1 MTSQTR
7 ATLKGYFNTND
18 QPTEAQFAD
27 LIDSAVNVADTSP
40 GVGTD
45 GYGLVWDNATSTFV
59 LRAPFAGL
67 LATGAT
73 VGATAQAQAFTNGL
87 TAGGTYDGTISA
99 VRGLQLINPTDQ
111 YFYNYLRSGATV
123 DQKVYFAWA
132 DYAGVTK
139 WYFGK
144 DQVNDIILFD
154 TLSAVHRLTVGIND
168 ATIID
173 SAGANAVIV
182 NGCGNANSG
191 TGGLIV
197 KSGTTERATYGSI
210 TNVGLTI
217 NGVVEMQ
224 ATTSA
229 TTGVITKES
238 DRFIHNFKHPSGGT
252 ALPIGENAF
261 FGIRSGNFTTGATAT
276 ATYHA
281 SHNLGVGDW
290 TLSVLTTGY
299 NNTGVGVRSLL
310 AVTTGRGNVGLGTYA
325 LTACTEGQDNLGIG
339 YQALGSLTDG
349 YSSVAI
355 GASAGYSQTSGGANV
370 FIGNYAGYYET
381 GSNKLFIDN
390 DIRASEADGRS
401 KALIYGVFNAA
412 VASQSLTFNAG
423 SMGFFGHAAAA
434 QPTKAGH
441 NNWAAL
447 SDVVA
452 ALVSI
457 GILDTA

>member
-1 MTSQTR
+1 MSVAIRTAVRIQDQDD
-7 ATLKGYFNTND
+7 APTLGAG
-18 QPTEAQFAD
+18 Q
-27 LIDSAVNVADTSP
+27 
-40 GVGTD
+40 D
-45 GYGLVWDNATSTFV
+45 GYALTWDNASGAFV
-59 LRAPFAGL
+59 ATALVTGGL

-99 VRGLQLINPTDQ
+99 VRGLQLVNPTDQ

-144 DQVNDIILFD
+144 DQVNNIVLFD

-229 TTGVITKES
+229 ITGVITKGNN
-238 DRFIHNFKHPSGGT
+238 RFIHNFKHPIGGT
-252 ALPIGENAF
+252 ALPVGENSW
-261 FGIRSGNFTTGATAT
+261 FGLYAGNFTTGETASQ
-276 ATYHA
+276 TYH
-281 SHNLGVGDW
+281 S
-290 TLSVLTTGY
+290 SY
-299 NNTGVGVRSLL
+299 NTGVGQYALT
-310 AVTTGRGNVGLGTYA
+310 AVTTGYYNTSVGARSLLSNTTGFRNCAFGTFA
-325 LTACTEGQDNLGIG
+325 LRQNTSGDRNMAIGFSALDANTEGYYN
-339 YQALGSLTDG
+339 
-349 YSSVAI
+349 VAI
-355 GASAGYSQTSGGANV
+355 GDSALVANTTGDKNVVIGMDAGHSQTTANLNV
-370 FIGNYAGYYET
+370 MIGYNAGYYET
-381 GSNKLFIDN
+381 GSSKLFIDN
-390 DIRASEADGRS
+390 ASRASEADGRA
-401 KALIYGVFNAA
+401 KALIYGVFDAA
-412 VASQSLTFNAG
+412 VANQEITFNVG
-423 SMGFFGHAAAA
+423 KHGFFGTPAVAK
-434 QPTKAGH
+434 PTGVAVSAEGIH
-441 NNWAAL
+441 
-447 SDVVA
+447 A
-452 ALVSI
+452 ALVTLGLI
-457 GILDTA
+457 AA